1 VQSSFSYSEKIFLE
15 EPMSRPKAQPLGNPT
30 TSLVPAPDEPV
41 NLAERQPLPPVPA
54 HLNAKSAALW
64 LSVWTAGG
72 DAYSPRTDAHIIE
85 RYATLH
91 QRRDELMQM
100 LEDDGMITNGSQGQT
115 VLHPAARFLSD
126 VEKAMSG
133 LEDKLG
139 LNPESRLRLGISA
152 IEKESKLDQFL
163 RSAS

>member
-1 VQSSFSYSEKIFLE
+1 
-15 EPMSRPKAQPLGNPT
+15 MSKPKAQPLGNPSK
-30 TSLVPAPDEPV
+30 SLVPAGPEPENV
-41 NLAERQPLPPVPA
+41 AERTPLPDVPTTLGKVGTA
-54 HLNAKSAALW
+54 IWH
-64 LSVWTAGG
+64 SVWDAGG
-72 DAYSPRTDAHIIE
+72 DAYSPLTDAYIIE

-91 QRRDELMQM
+91 ERRAELMQM
-100 LEDDGMITNGSQGQT
+100 LEDDGMVTVGSQGQT
-115 VLHPAARFLSD
+115 VLHPAARYLSD

-163 RSAS
+163 KLTA

>member
-1 VQSSFSYSEKIFLE
+1 MAQK
-15 EPMSRPKAQPLGNPT
+15 PKAEPQRNA
-30 TSLVPAPDEPV
+30 SKSMKPAPPEPV
-41 NLAERQPLPPVPA
+41 NLATQHLPPEPV
-54 HLNAKSAALW
+54 HLTRHGKEVWA
-64 LSVWTAGG
+64 SVWAAGG
-72 DAYSPRTDAHIIE
+72 AAYSVKTDAYVIE

-91 QRRDELMQM
+91 VRRDELMQM
-100 LEDDGMITNGSQGQT
+100 LSDEGMVSAGSQGQQ

-126 VEKAMSG
+126 VESAMSK

-163 RSAS
+163 KGTDS